1 MSRLGRAWSWIRGR
15 RRGKTV
21 GHRTPTTGAA
31 APPAFSDLRAALAAL
46 RTWGPRA
53 AERARGVGAD
63 PGLVARLASASEAAA
78 RRIEALD
85 ASLRDRD
92 PRSRADGAWDALA
105 RDLAELVVEDR
116 RPEPRVLH

>member
-1 MSRLGRAWSWIRGR
+1 MSGIERVWSWIRGR

-21 GHRTPTTGAA
+21 GRRTPATGAA
-31 APPAFSDLRAALAAL
+31 TPPAFSDLRAALAAL

-53 AERARGVGAD
+53 AERARGGRAD
-63 PGLVARLASASEAAA
+63 PGLVARLACASEATA

-85 ASLRDRD
+85 ASLRDGD

-105 RDLAELVVEDR
+105 RDLAELALDR